1 MSRLFYDKPFF
12 RTVRWELKQQ
22 GFIACSPWTK
32 NIVASYRLRGT
43 VISILGGNEIHIT
56 KRGVTTKYETCSV
69 IEALRIIDEAKAE
82 RS

>member
-1 MSRLFYDKPFF
+1 MRLYTDKIFYRSVSKHL
-12 RTVRWELKQQ
+12 RLL
-22 GFIACSPWTK
+22 GFTSSSPWQK

-43 VISILGGNEIHIT
+43 VISIFGGNEIRVTAHSVT
-56 KRGVTTKYETCSV
+56 KKHEKCTV